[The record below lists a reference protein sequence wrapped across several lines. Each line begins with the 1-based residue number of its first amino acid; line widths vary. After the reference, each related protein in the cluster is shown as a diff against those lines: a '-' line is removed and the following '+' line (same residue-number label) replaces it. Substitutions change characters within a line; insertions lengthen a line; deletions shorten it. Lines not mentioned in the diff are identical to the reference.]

1 MQGDVVVQFGDEFT
15 ELKKKVLDLTRRL
28 DKSETNQSDM
38 KVHVDQMRSD
48 NIRMATDMKMMKD
61 EQGEMLH
68 TIYRLEKAN
77 MVLNQENAAMKDRIR
92 QD

>member
-1 MQGDVVVQFGDEFT
+1 
-15 ELKKKVLDLTRRL
+15 
-28 DKSETNQSDM
+28 
-38 KVHVDQMRSD
+38 MRSD